1 MVTPPKQNS
10 ACMAETA
17 ETPVQSPPC
26 EKKSQLAN
34 NYGSCCKMHTTAL
47 YAPSVRT
54 QKQNTM
60 DVLCLWCR
68 YPLPL
73 EHPPKPKLHNVET
86 RTSGFCVELYR
97 STSLVQRALADILVG
112 YVNTR
117 SISLLLDAAIAVA
130 SILRSRRRPK
140 RMQSSPANNSA
151 DAARLKDHN

>member
-1 MVTPPKQNS
+1 MEMVTPPKQNS

-60 DVLCLWCR
+60 AYFSVYGADTHFPSSIPQNQNYTMLK
-68 YPLPL
+68 P
-73 EHPPKPKLHNVET
+73 EPPASASCCTESFGRH
-86 RTSGFCVELYR
+86 
-97 STSLVQRALADILVG
+97 LVG
-112 YVNTR
+112 YVNTI
-117 SISLLLDAAIAVA
+117 SISLLLGAMVAVV
-130 SILRSRRRPK
+130 SSLRSRRRPK

-151 DAARLKDHN
+151 DASRLKDHN